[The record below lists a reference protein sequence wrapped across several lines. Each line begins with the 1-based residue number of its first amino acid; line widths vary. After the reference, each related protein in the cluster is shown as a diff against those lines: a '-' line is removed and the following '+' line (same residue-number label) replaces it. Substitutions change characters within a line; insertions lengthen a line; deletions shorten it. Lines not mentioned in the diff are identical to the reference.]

1 MENNVVDIE
10 YAANVTVKLTNT
22 VITWVDNSGS
32 ERDDETHKVLLDKNG
47 NIFCLEINTLPG
59 MTDTSLI
66 PQEAAAVGISYD
78 ELTQTI
84 IDISLAKYN

>member
-22 VITWVDNSGS
+22 VITWDDNSGN

-47 NIFCLEINTLPG
+47 NHSFYVDG
-59 MTDTSLI
+59 G
-66 PQEAAAVGISYD
+66 AVTMNRMKRIV
-78 ELTQTI
+78 
-84 IDISLAKYN
+84 YNKG

>member
-32 ERDDETHKVLLDKNG
+32 EHTVETHKALLDKNG
-47 NIFCLEINTLPG
+47 NHSFYVDG
-59 MTDTSLI
+59 G
-66 PQEAAAVGISYD
+66 AVTMNRIKRIVYSKG
-78 ELTQTI
+78 
-84 IDISLAKYN
+84 